1 MNGSMST
8 HIVDTA
14 ELYRALC
21 NRDPSYLG
29 SFVAGVKTTGIFC
42 LPTCRARK
50 PRAENVEF
58 FEDAGAA
65 LRAGYRPCKIC
76 RPSEELIPAPDEVTR
91 AMQLLQEGDAPRV
104 RDQDLREAGL
114 HPETVRRH
122 FKRVYRMTF
131 HAYQRMLRLNAAY
144 RALQRG
150 EGVLEAG
157 LEGKYDSSSGFYR
170 AYEKVMRQTPAAR
183 SRARVITL
191 SHLDTPLG
199 PMIAG
204 ATDEGV
210 CLLEFTDRRMLETQL
225 DTLVKRLDAR
235 FLYGNHRVIEQV
247 REELSSYFSGNL
259 REFTVPLQAPGTP
272 FQNLVWQQLR
282 GIRYAST
289 RSYAE
294 QAQAIGRPNAVR
306 AVAAANGQNRIAI
319 VIPCHRV
326 VGSDGSM
333 TGYGGGIARKRWLL
347 NHERANDTVEAQDF
361 TEEKCE

>member
-1 MNGSMST
+1 MISPIAN
-8 HIVDTA
+8 TA
-14 ELYRALC
+14 EMYQALC
-21 NRDPSYLG
+21 NRDASYLG

-50 PRAENVEF
+50 PKAENVEF

-76 RPSEELIPAPDEVTR
+76 RPTKELIPAPDEVTR
-91 AMQLLQEGDAPRV
+91 AMELLQDSDAPRV
-104 RDQDLREAGL
+104 RDRDLRAAGL

-122 FKRVYRMTF
+122 FKQAYHMTF

-157 LEGKYDSSSGFYR
+157 LEGKYESSSGFYR
-170 AYEKVMRQTPAAR
+170 AYERVMRQTPAAS
-183 SRARVITL
+183 SRALVITL
-191 SHLDTPLG
+191 AQLDTPLG

-204 ATDEGV
+204 TTDEGL

-247 REELSSYFSGNL
+247 GDELSSYFAGNL
-259 REFTVPLQAPGTP
+259 REFTTPLQTPGTP

-282 GIRYAST
+282 EIPFAST

-326 VGSDGSM
+326 IGSDGSM
-333 TGYGGGIARKRWLL
+333 TGYGGGIARKKWLL
-347 NHERANDTVEAQDF
+347 NHECAIHQSGT
-361 TEEKCE
+361 

>member
-1 MNGSMST
+1 MPT

-191 SHLDTPLG
+191 GHLDTPLG

-247 REELSSYFSGNL
+247 REELSAYFAGNL
-259 REFTVPLQAPGTP
+259 REFTVPLQTPGTP

-347 NHERANDTVEAQDF
+347 NHERANDTVEAQDL
-361 TEEKCE
+361 TEEKYK